1 MKSAA
6 VWRVG
11 FFVLLALYPFVVYFG
26 IRTLPPSFFGILL
39 ALAVAARF
47 AVLKREDRAL
57 ALPLLSLLLVYAVI
71 AAIVGRA
78 QALLYYPVLVNL
90 LLGLIFVVS
99 VLNKNPLLLRLVR
112 ARGIQLS
119 KYGPRYLTNLTMVW
133 AGFFAANCLVA
144 LWTTTASMEAW
155 TLYNGLISY
164 LLVGLLLG
172 AEWMFRRHYKRRL
185 GVGTH

>member
-1 MKSAA
+1 MRSAA
-6 VWRVG
+6 AWRVG
-11 FFVLLALYPFVVYFG
+11 FFILLALYPFVVYFG
-26 IRTLPPSFFGILL
+26 IRVLPPSFFGILL

-47 AVLKREDRAL
+47 AVLEREDRVL
-57 ALPLLSLLLVYAVI
+57 ALPVLTLLLVYSII
-71 AAIVGRA
+71 AAVVGRA

-90 LLGLIFVVS
+90 LLCLLFVVS

-112 ARGIQLS
+112 ARGIPLS
-119 KYGPRYLTNLTMVW
+119 EYGPPYLTRLTVVW

-144 LWTTTASMEAW
+144 LWTTTTSMETW

-172 AEWMFRRHYKRRL
+172 AEWIFRRYYKRKL
-185 GVGTH
+185 GIGTH